1 MTSAG
6 SARRAG
12 FAIRCRVACEDFGN
26 AVMISLRKGCRYGRP
41 VSLDGSTE
49 SVTPLAAEYSGRW
62 DSACVTLSES
72 IGTGPARGRTTAA
85 RR

>member
-26 AVMISLRKGCRYGRP
+26 AVMISLRKGSRYGRP

-49 SVTPLAAEYSGRW
+49 SVTPLAAE
-62 DSACVTLSES
+62 
-72 IGTGPARGRTTAA
+72 
-85 RR
+85 